1 MDYQTINY
9 ILIAVFSLLVLYV
22 FFIPLYNK
30 VRGFF
35 NHVEELKAKVCVYE
49 TQTNWV
55 KDLDK
60 TRCGDHHRRT
70 SDKVL
75 DNTPL

>member
-1 MDYQTINY
+1 MDYQTASQ
-9 ILIAVFSLLVLYV
+9 LLMVVFGLLVLYV
-22 FFIPLYNK
+22 VLSPLYDR

-49 TQTNWV
+49 TQINWV

-60 TRCGDHHRRT
+60 TRCGNHHRRT

-75 DNTPL
+75 DNPPL